1 MYKCLDRTTNLRHLY
16 LLTRHINSQSEIR
29 YSEKRSD
36 AKRIR
41 FASRP
46 KIFGPFALF
55 RFRFFKKRIRYSE
68 NFRFFFAV
76 IKKSVKVAIAK
87 VAIAKVAK
95 AKINY
100 FRLSYSL
107 ASLKIFGLLSG
118 NCSLTQ

>member
-1 MYKCLDRTTNLRHLY
+1 MASSKSIMLPGTAGTTIENVY
-16 LLTRHINSQSEIR
+16 ARHINSQSEIR

-76 IKKSVKVAIAK
+76 IK
-87 VAIAKVAK
+87 
-95 AKINY
+95 N
-100 FRLSYSL
+100 
-107 ASLKIFGLLSG
+107 
-118 NCSLTQ
+118 Q